1 MNKWTLMIQKNLMI
15 PSYLMIQREFRL
27 EVGTLI
33 IQKSKVIPPSSM
45 VSFNFAFVILFVFL
59 FMLCLGGMG

>member
-1 MNKWTLMIQKNLMI
+1 MNKWTLMIQKNLTI

-45 VSFNFAFVILFVFL
+45 VLF
-59 FMLCLGGMG
+59 